1 VSSAGAG
8 PEAGTPP
15 IGPPA
20 PVGLPYHQLQRR
32 TPWSWWRPLVGVLAV
47 LVLVFVVQNAAVL
60 GVLAVL
66 VLSGTPASAALD
78 TLSGDRLTPGFLA
91 ALNLG
96 WALCIPAVWA
106 VAALV
111 HRMRPGWLASVRPR
125 IRWGWFVTCL
135 GLALATLLVTLVVSA
150 LLAPLMPASDSVGST
165 GSLNDFTST
174 SRDFLL
180 IIVLLTPLQAAG
192 EEYAFRGYLT
202 QALGGLVRSPRL
214 SGVVAVVVP
223 ATLFALAHGLGQ
235 DPTVFLDRLA
245 FGLVAGLL
253 VILTG
258 GLEAGIAMHVLNNWF
273 AFGLAL
279 AVGDIGGSL
288 EPDGGSWARILVTLT
303 QSLVFLG
310 LALLVSRASG
320 LATRSTPSELEGP
333 RARV

>member
-1 VSSAGAG
+1 VSVPATG
-8 PEAGTPP
+8 PETGVT
-15 IGPPA
+15 PA
-20 PVGLPYHQLQRR
+20 PADGSAGLPYHRLQRR
-32 TPWSWWRPLVGVLAV
+32 TAWSWWRPLVGVLAV
-47 LVLVFVVQNAAVL
+47 LALVLVVQNAAVL
-60 GVLAVL
+60 GVLAFL
-66 VLSGTPASAALD
+66 VLTGTPTTAALD
-78 TLSGDRLTPGFLA
+78 TLSGDRLTPGFLTA
-91 ALNLG
+91 INLG

-125 IRWGWFVTCL
+125 IRWGWFATCL
-135 GLALATLLVTLVVSA
+135 GLALVTLLVTLVVSA
-150 LLAPLMPASDSVGST
+150 LLAPLMPASDSVGTT

-214 SGVVAVVVP
+214 SAVVAVVVP

-245 FGLVAGLL
+245 FGLVAGVL

-288 EPDGGSWARILVTLT
+288 EPSGGSWVRILVTLT

-310 LALLVSRASG
+310 LALLVSRSLG
-320 LATRSTPSELEGP
+320 LATRSTPRELEAP
-333 RARV
+333 TARV